1 MFVNMGLSFPVMGIL
16 YFLYNI
22 NRYMNMAY
30 LVVTSRSPVSH
41 EKVNGKHIARENI
54 GGVVTAMRR
63 IMQSEGGTWVCWGD
77 GRLDGEYQHEDL
89 GAYSIERVLLSKYE
103 KIGFYDD
110 FSNGTLWPLFH
121 YFRERIKF
129 TLSGFNIYYDVNRK
143 FANAIMQNLR
153 EGMTIWIHDY
163 QLSLVPGILREAG
176 VKNRIIFTWHI
187 PWVASEFFST
197 LPRSEE
203 LLASIAR
210 SNVITFHNETYA
222 ENFISSYRSIIGNS
236 EDIRNKVHSISL
248 GIDTSYYST
257 NNVKPLGGHSFTG
270 RKVIFSIDRL
280 DYTKG
285 LTKKVL
291 TIERLLRMHPEY
303 SEKFVF
309 LMIVTPSRTGVQE
322 YMMMKRELEM
332 TIGRINGEYGSLNW
346 YPIIYIYRK
355 ISQKTLLSYYVSADV
370 ALITPLFDG
379 LNLVSKE
386 FINATKKGVLIIS
399 RFAGAA
405 ADLKEALI
413 VNPNDLEG
421 TSEAIVRAFRMG
433 HDEKMARLNKLKQ
446 NVQEYDINWWVKK
459 IKKISEGVPR

>member
-1 MFVNMGLSFPVMGIL
+1 
-16 YFLYNI
+16 
-22 NRYMNMAY
+22 MNMAY
-30 LVVTSRSPVSH
+30 LIVTSRSPISH
-41 EKVNGKHIARENI
+41 EKVNGKHVARENI

-77 GRLDGEYQHEDL
+77 GRLDADYLHEKL
-89 GAYSIERVLLSKYE
+89 ETYSIERILLSKYE

-129 TLSGFNIYYDVNRK
+129 TVTGFNEYYEVNRK
-143 FANAIMQNLR
+143 FARTIIENLD
-153 EGMTIWIHDY
+153 EKMIIWIHDY

-187 PWVASEFFST
+187 PWVASEFFAT
-197 LPRSEE
+197 LPRSDEIIS
-203 LLASIAR
+203 SIAR
-210 SNVITFHNETYA
+210 SDVITFHNYTYA
-222 ENFISSYRSIIGNS
+222 ENFVSSYRSVKGGYG
-236 EDIRNKVHSISL
+236 DIRRRVHSISL

-257 NNVKPLGGHSFTG
+257 ENVKPLGGHSFNG

-322 YMMMKRELEM
+322 YLTMKRELEM
-332 TIGRINGEYGSLNW
+332 TIGRVNGEYGSLNW

-386 FINATKKGVLIIS
+386 FVNATKKGVLIIS
-399 RFAGAA
+399 KFAGAS

-421 TSEAIVRAFRMG
+421 TAETIVRAFRMG

-446 NVQEYDINWWVKK
+446 NVQNHDINWWVNE
-459 IKKISEGVPR
+459 IKKFSDGSQG